1 MAHEKECL
9 ENVREQ
15 LDSLKKE
22 RMMRMWLR
30 AKCTEC
36 DKESV
41 DDWEDTLEDGE
52 RVRIALDVV
61 CSYFT
66 VILF

>member
-15 LDSLKKE
+15 LYSLKKE

-41 DDWEDTLEDGE
+41 DDWEDTLEECISTGKKME
-52 RVRIALDVV
+52 REYASL
-61 CSYFT
+61 
-66 VILF
+66 

>member
-1 MAHEKECL
+1 MANEKECL

-22 RMMRMWLR
+22 RMIRMWLR
-30 AKCTEC
+30 AKCAEC

-41 DDWEDTLEDGE
+41 DDWEDTLEECISTGKKME
-52 RVRIALDVV
+52 KEYASL
-61 CSYFT
+61 
-66 VILF
+66 

>member
-41 DDWEDTLEDGE
+41 DDWEDTLGE
-52 RVRIALDVV
+52 CISTGKKMEREYASL
-61 CSYFT
+61 
-66 VILF
+66 

>member
-1 MAHEKECL
+1 MANEKECL

-30 AKCTEC
+30 AQCAEC

-41 DDWEDTLEDGE
+41 DVGEDTLEECISTGKTLE
-52 RVRIALDVV
+52 KEYASL
-61 CSYFT
+61 
-66 VILF
+66 